1 MNKSTKTLGNIFLL
15 LSSTV
20 AILRSLQASGW
31 NLEIW
36 RECAWVVSPYVIFFC
51 VSFLMKRSPVTD
63 LSTCIASLFM
73 LVFTLLFY
81 MDISST
87 STACLIFLFAP
98 FYLLIGIPVLIGI
111 SFLIAKRIMLKKK
124 MI

>member
-1 MNKSTKTLGNIFLL
+1 
-15 LSSTV
+15 
-20 AILRSLQASGW
+20 
-31 NLEIW
+31 
-36 RECAWVVSPYVIFFC
+36 
-51 VSFLMKRSPVTD
+51 
-63 LSTCIASLFM
+63 M